1 MDPHPVTDLQDA
13 VNFSHPGLGA
23 LAAISL
29 IAVKAR
35 KCLINVSPPGCG
47 KSAITD
53 WLLEAAPNAF
63 KKGSMTKSS
72 LKRYEEEMNGFTG
85 QLLFDDLGD
94 IDTEWGRIQTMVT
107 MAAMCYGHF
116 VAKDNN
122 DMTLDIDDFYGG
134 IVLNIQPTVLAEAMK
149 HPTWHSN
156 LADKSIR
163 YYHLHRAVVP
173 NHAKVEAPIDWGLEF
188 NEIETYTG
196 NSDLWQDI
204 LKIGYEQWTRAR
216 AIEHCSDLL
225 KAVTALGRTP
235 QPGELEVEI
244 LHTLMLPM
252 TVEMEVVEMA
262 GFGEK
267 ATLNTGLLYLLTEFA
282 SYPSVTYQIIAQ
294 DMRIRER
301 RVHVILEF
309 MTEWFEKLGTSPV
322 RLQPTP
328 RLKQVLNRAGVL

>member
-1 MDPHPVTDLQDA
+1 MDPHPITDLISTVDQ
-13 VNFSHPGLGA
+13 SHPGLGA

-35 KCLINVSPPGCG
+35 KCLINVSAPGCG
-47 KSAITD
+47 KSRITD
-53 WLLEAAPNAF
+53 WLMDNAPDAY

-72 LKRYEEEMNGFTG
+72 LKRYEEQMNGFTG
-85 QLLFDDLGD
+85 QLLFDDLGA
-94 IDTEWGRIQTMVT
+94 IDTEWGRTQTMVT
-107 MAAMCYGHF
+107 MAEMCYGHF
-116 VAKDNN
+116 TAKDNN
-122 DMTLDIDDFYGG
+122 DMAMDIDDFYGG
-134 IVLNIQPTVLAEAMK
+134 VVLNIQPPVLKEAMA

-163 YYHLHRAVVP
+163 YYHLRRAVLP
-173 NHAKVEAPIDWGLEF
+173 NRTKVEAPIDWGLEF
-188 NEIETYTG
+188 NDIEEYDG

-204 LKIGYEQWTRAR
+204 LTIGFEQWTRAR
-216 AIEHCSDLL
+216 SIEHCTDLL
-225 KAVTALGRTP
+225 KAVAALGSNP
-235 QPGELEVEI
+235 KPGELEVQI

-282 SYPSVTYQIIAQ
+282 SYPVVTYKIIAQ

-301 RVHVILEF
+301 RVHTILEF
-309 MTEWFEKLGTSPV
+309 MTEWFEKLGTNPV
-322 RLQPTP
+322 LLQPTA
-328 RLKQVLNRAGVL
+328 RLKQVLKRAGVL